1 MDQQKTRRKRKKN
14 MFWPV
19 LIGVCLLIYI
29 IMQWYLI
36 NRNKIE
42 TVKATEGFIND
53 SIMSV
58 GIVCRDEIIMQDAS
72 AGYYY
77 YAVENGDR
85 VSSGMLVGEVYPTSE
100 DINLIYQSQDIDKQ
114 IANLEEAENFMS
126 SVNVDISIT
135 RRQLSNCMVE
145 FSRNLSRGIYSNSY
159 NDMSDIALQINKI
172 NVAMNREGDMEST
185 KQALVDLNN
194 SVKNQISQ
202 PVQTI
207 YSSVSGYF
215 TNTTDGYENIA
226 SVENFENISYAEGAD
241 ILMNSIEQTDS
252 NVYGK
257 IITDYKWNLCTY
269 VTSLQAEKLY
279 EGQKIRLSIDVEEQT
294 YQYVTVDKIVPKD
307 NDMVL
312 VVLKASTIGKDAV
325 SARIRESEILFS
337 QYKGIK
343 IPKSAIR
350 IVDGEMG
357 VYVKFSKLVQFKK
370 IKPVY
375 QDENY
380 IILPI
385 ENDAENQVELYD
397 DIIVKGVNLYDGK
410 YL

>member
-1 MDQQKTRRKRKKN
+1 MDQQRPKRKRKRN
-14 MFWPV
+14 ILWPILAV
-19 LIGVCLLIYI
+19 VCLLIYI
-29 IMQWYLI
+29 VIQWYLI

-42 TVKATEGFIND
+42 TVKATEGYIND

-58 GIVCRDEIIMQDAS
+58 GIVCRDEIILQDVS
-72 AGYYY
+72 SGYYY
-77 YAVENGDR
+77 YSVDNGER
-85 VSSGMLVGEVYPTSE
+85 VSSGMLVGEVYPSE
-100 DINLIYQSQDIDKQ
+100 NDIDRIYQSQDIEQQ
-114 IANLEEAENFMS
+114 ISNLEEAENFMS

-135 RRQLSNCMVE
+135 RRQLSNSMVE
-145 FSRNLSRGIYSNSY
+145 FSRNLSRGNFSSSYS
-159 NDMSDIALQINKI
+159 DMSDIALQINKI
-172 NVAMNREGDMEST
+172 NVAMSREGNIEET
-185 KQALVDLNN
+185 KQNLKDLAS
-194 SVKNQISQ
+194 SVEAQISQ

-207 YSSVSGYF
+207 YSPVSGYF
-215 TNTTDGYENIA
+215 MNAVDGYEDIA
-226 SVENFENISYAEGAD
+226 SVEYFENLSYADGAD
-241 ILMNSIEQTDS
+241 ILINPIEETDS
-252 NVYGK
+252 AVYGK
-257 IITDYKWNLCTY
+257 IITDYKWKLCTY
-269 VTSLQAEKLY
+269 VTAEQAEKLY
-279 EGQKIRLSIDVEEQT
+279 EGQKVKLSINLEEQE
-294 YQYVTVDKIVPKD
+294 YQTVSVEKLVQKE

-312 VVLKASTIGKDAV
+312 VILKASTIGKDSV

-343 IPKSAIR
+343 IPKTAIR

-380 IILPI
+380 VILPLD
-385 ENDAENQVELYD
+385 NDEYNEVELYD